1 MKYILAVD
9 IGTTS
14 AKALVVSQSGEVLAS
29 AQEFY
34 PTHHPQPDIAEQDP
48 EEVFHA
54 VKKIIKL
61 ASGKIN
67 VKIEA
72 LSFSSAMHSLMAVNA
87 EGAALTP
94 IITWADL
101 RSKKEAQ
108 EINKEGGQSI
118 YEETGTPIHPMTP
131 LCKLR
136 WIRKN
141 QPALLATAFKF
152 IGIKEFIWFKFFHE
166 FVVDHSV
173 ASATGLFHTENKAWS
188 AKALNAAGISD
199 EKLSKP
205 CSALTIFR
213 NPDISLCKELGIPE
227 SVSWIIGASD
237 GCLANLGSGA
247 MDEGTL
253 SLTIGTSGAVR
264 KTVKKNSPDTLGRT
278 FHYHLDDETLVTG
291 GATNN
296 GAILVQWFAENILKE
311 KVDVKYFGER
321 ASAVVAGSEGLIFVP
336 YLLGERAP
344 VFDSDATGVFF
355 GIRQLHSQEHFM
367 RALLEG
373 VGFALRSIAEIVE
386 ENSGGYDKVV
396 ASGGFIKSPHWVQI
410 ISDIFG
416 KEFIVRGTEDASA
429 LGASLIG
436 FKAMG
441 IATDFK
447 FSKERAYH
455 PDLDIHKKY
464 SQYFSVYKNL
474 YPHLSADFQ
483 LLKQITN
490 P

>member
-1 MKYILAVD
+1 MKFILAVD

-14 AKALVVSQSGEVLAS
+14 AKALVVSQSGEVLSS

-48 EEVFHA
+48 EQIFQA
-54 VKKIIKL
+54 VKNIIKL

-67 VKIEA
+67 GKIEA

-87 EGAALTP
+87 KGVALTP
-94 IITWADL
+94 LITWADM
-101 RSKKEAQ
+101 RSKKEAEEMNHQ
-108 EINKEGGQSI
+108 GGQTI

-141 QPALLATAFKF
+141 QHDLLANAFKF

-166 FVVDHSV
+166 FFVDHSV
-173 ASATGLFHTENKAWS
+173 ASATGLLNTETRTWS
-188 AKALNAAGISD
+188 AKALSMAGIT
-199 EKLSKP
+199 EQQLSIP
-205 CSALTIFR
+205 CSTLTIFR
-213 NPDISLCKELGIPE
+213 SPDIGLCKEMGIPE
-227 SVSWIIGASD
+227 AAGWIIGASD

-247 MDEGTL
+247 MDERTL

-264 KTVKKNSPDTLGRT
+264 KTVKKNSPDSLGRT

-296 GAILVQWFAENILKE
+296 GAVLVQWFAEKILKE
-311 KVDVKYFGER
+311 KVDVNSFGER
-321 ASAVVAGSEGLIFVP
+321 ASKVTPGAEGLIFVP

-344 VFDSDATGVFF
+344 VFDPDATGVFF

-367 RALLEG
+367 KALLEG

-386 ENSGGYDKVV
+386 ANSGGYDKVV

-429 LGASLIG
+429 LGAALIG

-441 IATDFK
+441 IEVDFK
-447 FSKERAYH
+447 FSQERAFH
-455 PDLDIHKKY
+455 PDLHNHKKY
-464 SQYFSVYKNL
+464 TQYFSVYKNL
-474 YPHLSADFQ
+474 YPHLSSDFK
-483 LLKQITN
+483 LLRQITN